1 MSELIAKRSALPTQ
15 ERTVA
20 PVTQR
25 VAAPTTPNG
34 VRPRATVLR
43 RRRRGPGQSGW
54 WALVFLGPTAVGL
67 LTFYLWPTV
76 RTFMLSFTKSGP
88 FGGSEFIGFG
98 NYVALFQDPELVGAL
113 RNTALYTVIAL
124 LGIPIAV
131 AIAALLNTEG
141 LRGRGIYRTLYFIP
155 VVTMPA
161 AIALVWRMIYNGD
174 YGVLNETLRLV
185 GIPGNN
191 WLTDPNTA
199 LVAIAVVGIWA
210 GLGTNIVIF
219 LAGLQGIPDT
229 IVEAADLD
237 GAGPVRK
244 FFSITIPLLSPSIF
258 FVSVISVISALQVFD
273 LIYMMLGRNNP
284 AMPNTRTIVYLF
296 YQAGFLDNERGYAA
310 AVAFLLL
317 LIILV
322 LTVVQFRMQ
331 KKWVHYE

>member
-1 MSELIAKRSALPTQ
+1 MTDLIAQ
-15 ERTVA
+15 RT
-20 PVTQR
+20 
-25 VAAPTTPNG
+25 AAPIAELDGGRPGQAAPAPTP
-34 VRPRATVLR
+34 

-54 WALVFLGPTAVGL
+54 WALLFIGPTALGL
-67 LTFYLWPTV
+67 LAFYLWPTV
-76 RTFMLSFTKSGP
+76 RTLILSFTRSGP
-88 FGGSEFIGFG
+88 FGGSEFVGFD
-98 NYVALFQDPELVGAL
+98 NYTALFEDPELIGAL
-113 RNTALYTVIAL
+113 RNTAVYTVIVL
-124 LGIPIAV
+124 VGIPLAV
-131 AIAALLNTEG
+131 GIAALLNTAN
-141 LRGRGIYRTLYFIP
+141 LRGRGVYRTLYFIP

-174 YGVLNETLRLV
+174 YGVLNEVLGVFGLQ
-185 GIPGNN
+185 GKS

-199 LVAIAVVGIWA
+199 LVAIAMVGIWA
-210 GLGTNIVIF
+210 GLGTSIVIF

-229 IVEAADLD
+229 IMEAADLD

-258 FVSVISVISALQVFD
+258 FVSVISVIGALQVFD

-310 AVAFLLL
+310 AIAFLLL

-322 LTVVQFRMQ
+322 LTVAQFRLQ

>member
-1 MSELIAKRSALPTQ
+1 MTVLAPRA
-15 ERTVA
+15 VA
-20 PVTQR
+20 P
-25 VAAPTTPNG
+25 AAGRTPEAPPSG
-34 VRPRATVLR
+34 VRQR
-43 RRRRGPGQSGW
+43 RRTPGASPW
-54 WALVFLGPTAVGL
+54 WALVFLGPTALGL
-67 LTFYLWPTV
+67 AVFYLWPTV
-76 RTFMLSFTKSGP
+76 RTLIISFTKSGP
-88 FGGSEFIGFG
+88 FGGAEWIGFE
-98 NYVALFQDPELVGAL
+98 NYVRLFQDPELFGAL
-113 RNTALYTVIAL
+113 RNTAVYTVIAL
-124 LGIPIAV
+124 IGIPLAV
-131 AIAALLNTEG
+131 GIAALLNTTG
-141 LRGRGIYRTLYFIP
+141 LKGRSAYRTLYFIP

-174 YGVLNETLRLV
+174 YGVLNAALGAV
-185 GIPGNN
+185 GIEGRS

-229 IVEAADLD
+229 IMEAADLD

-258 FVSVISVISALQVFD
+258 FVSVISVIGALQVFD
-273 LIYMMLGRNNP
+273 LIYMMLGRSNP
-284 AMPNTRTIVYLF
+284 AMPNTRTVVYLF
-296 YQAGFLDNERGYAA
+296 YEAGFLDNDRGYAA

-322 LTVVQFRMQ
+322 LTIVQFRLQ